1 MTTLQKFNYLLPNS
15 FKKSIVFLFILMF
28 FGMLF
33 EMLGVGILLPALAI
47 ILNPNILEDYPK
59 AKVIFELIGNI
70 PHSKLILYGLLFIIV
85 VYVLKAFFLIFVNW
99 QHNNFSISLSKTLE
113 DLLFKGYLNQP
124 FTFHLN
130 RNSAVLL
137 RNFNELG
144 HLTEMTQAFIG
155 LIIEISAIIGVFCL
169 IIFIE
174 PKGAFIVASFLIIFL
189 FIFHKST
196 KNRILMWGEE
206 RQTFTVIKNQNL
218 LQSLDGVKDIKLM
231 NRFDHFT
238 NEFSKSNLSLS
249 KIRIK
254 ASTLSQIPRHYI
266 EVLAVI
272 SLVALILSMLAQ
284 NKPIDILIPTL
295 GIFTAAAFRLIPS
308 INRIA
313 SYMQVI
319 QIARPTINLLY
330 DEFNHLNTSISLKQ
344 DNKELNFRDKIIFK
358 NIKFRYNSKSKLVL
372 ENISLEIK
380 KGETVGFIGPS
391 GSGKSTL
398 IDLLLGLLEPEHGEI
413 VIDNMPLKIYYRA
426 WQNKIG
432 YVPQSIYLAND
443 SLRSNVA
450 FGIDPK
456 FIDDEAV
463 NNALHAAQLT
473 EFILNLDEGIHT
485 LVGERGARLSGGQRQ
500 RIGIARALYHNP
512 SVLILDEASSSLD
525 NQTEKGFMEAINKL
539 KRNKTII
546 IVAHRLSTVSQ
557 CDKIFK
563 IENGRIISEGIPSEI
578 LNNFN

>member
-330 DEFNHLNTSISLKQ
+330 DEFYLINTSIILKQ
-344 DNKELNFRDKIIFK
+344 ENKELNFRDKIIFK
-358 NIKFRYNSKSKLVL
+358 NIKFRYTSKSKLVL

-380 KGETVGFIGPS
+380 KGDTVGFIGPS